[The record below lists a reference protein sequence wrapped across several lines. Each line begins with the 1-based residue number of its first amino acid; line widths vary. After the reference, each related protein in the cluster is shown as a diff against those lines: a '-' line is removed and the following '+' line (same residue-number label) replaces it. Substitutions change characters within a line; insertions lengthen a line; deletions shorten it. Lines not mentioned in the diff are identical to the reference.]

1 MNRKTILATLAGLC
15 VGVAMCL
22 AADVNLG
29 TWKLNEAKSK
39 YAPGSPVNRTVVYVA
54 AGDGLKVVVDGV
66 AGDGK
71 TAIHSEW
78 TGKFDGK
85 DYPVTGDP
93 NYDSRSYTKV
103 DDHTVDLITK
113 QAGKPRATGRI
124 VVAADGKSRTL
135 TTTTTD
141 ASGKKTVNVFV
152 YDKQ

>member
-15 VGVAMCL
+15 VGVAFCL
-22 AADVNLG
+22 GADVNIG
-29 TWKLNEAKSK
+29 TWKLNEGKSK
-39 YAPGSPVNRTVVYVA
+39 YAPGSPKNNTVVYVA
-54 AGDGLKVVVDGV
+54 AGDNVKVIVDGV
-66 AGDGK
+66 SDGK
-71 TAIHSEW
+71 PVHNEW
-78 TGKFDGK
+78 TGKYDGK

-103 DDHTVDLITK
+103 DERTVDLTTK
-113 QAGKPRATGRI
+113 QAGKLKSTGRI

-141 ASGKKTVNVFV
+141 ASGKKTTNVFV